1 MTKKFGKVLN
11 TWVLYGSFLL
21 DQNSQDE
28 MHEILAKA
36 LNILPKREHIELV
49 KNLLN
54 WNSRKVI
61 QNKVDHYLKV

>member
-1 MTKKFGKVLN
+1 MVHSYWIKILKMKCMKFWL
-11 TWVLYGSFLL
+11 
-21 DQNSQDE
+21 
-28 MHEILAKA
+28 KA